1 MMRSLFAGVSGLRN
15 HQTRMDVIGN
25 NIANVNTVGFKGSR
39 VNFQDILSQTLQGA
53 SSPQGNRGGTNPKQV
68 GLGMAVASI
77 DTIFTDGSYQPTGKQ
92 TDLAITGQG
101 FFILADG
108 NQKYYTRAGNFDF
121 DVQGNYVVPGTGL
134 KVAGW
139 MADSVTGNI
148 DTTGDLTTIKIPVG
162 EMMKAQQTSRIT
174 FGKNLSASAIKT
186 GTEAERVAADAALA
200 AAQADKT
207 LADADLQ
214 SAQTAL
220 ATATTALNAAQTAK
234 VKAEAVETAIKNARD
249 AMIAAKAAANDL
261 DTGAPPTATPAS
273 VAALANTAAA
283 LAAAAKTAADKD
295 GDTTTITKAT
305 TLQTDANSFKTAAEN
320 LVAGLGG
327 ASPHSVALLAD
338 IAEASANDAYDNGAK
353 AELDNV
359 ATPAFTAAQ
368 NEKNIKEA
376 DYKTAAQTALDAATA
391 VTNASEAVK
400 AAYNETSKVPMQ
412 VTIYDSQGN
421 PYTINASIIKTG
433 DNTWEF
439 TPSGTAVNKD
449 GVTVGTITGNPS
461 TIAFD
466 RFGVYDALNTMVN
479 SLTIDPAGG
488 PYAGAG
494 AFTVDLDFSAISQY
508 ASESTAKATEQNGW
522 ADGTLDGVTI
532 DATGTIVGNFTN
544 GMSKNLAR
552 VAMAVF
558 NNPGGLNKAGDNL
571 YTETN
576 NSGIA
581 DIGTSGTGGRGEFA
595 GGTLEM
601 SNVDLAQ
608 QFSDMIITQRGF
620 QANSKIIT
628 TTDEMLELLANLKR

>member
-139 MADSVTGNI
+139 MADSAGNI
-148 DTTGDLTTIKIPVG
+148 NSTGDITTIKIPVG
-162 EMMKAQQTSRIT
+162 EMMKAQQTNKIT
-174 FGKNLSASAIKT
+174 YGKNLSASVIKT
-186 GTEAERVAADAALA
+186 GTEAERVAADADLA
-200 AAQADKT
+200 AAKAAKVLTDDDLKIAQDALAIANNDLSAAKT
-207 LADADLQ
+207 
-214 SAQTAL
+214 AQTKAQ
-220 ATATTALNAAQTAK
+220 AAKNAIVAAQTAMATAK
-234 VKAEAVETAIKNARD
+234 TEAD
-249 AMIAAKAAANDL
+249 DLAAG
-261 DTGAPPTATPAS
+261 TGTATPAS
-273 VAALANTAAA
+273 VAARAKTAAT
-283 LAAAAKTAADKD
+283 LAAAAEAAATPDTLAAAQALKAAADALQAEADDLAASTGTATPASIAALAGTAETAANTAFTTAD
-295 GDTTTITKAT
+295 GALILAQAALTTAESNQTLAKAN
-305 TLQTDANSFKTAAEN
+305 QTDA
-320 LVAGLGG
+320 
-327 ASPHSVALLAD
+327 
-338 IAEASANDAYDNGAK
+338 
-353 AELDNV
+353 
-359 ATPAFTAAQ
+359 AQ
-368 NEKNIKEA
+368 K
-376 DYKTAAQTALDAATA
+376 ALDAATA
-391 VTNASEAVK
+391 VTDAAAAVK
-400 AAYNETSKVPMQ
+400 AAYDETSKVPTQ

-421 PYTINASIIKTG
+421 PYTINASIVKTA
-433 DNTWEF
+433 DNTWTF

-466 RFGVYDALNTMVN
+466 RFGVYDSLNTIVN

-494 AFTVDLDFSAISQY
+494 SFTVDLDFSTISQY
-508 ASESTAKATEQNGW
+508 ASESTAMATEQNGW
-522 ADGTLDGVTI
+522 TDGTLDGVTI

-576 NSGIA
+576 NSGFA

>member
-148 DTTGDLTTIKIPVG
+148 DSTGDLTTIKIPVG

-186 GTEAERVAADAALA
+186 GTAAERAAADIALTTAKSDKDAADLALKNANTALA
-200 AAQADKT
+200 AANTALST
-207 LADADLQ
+207 
-214 SAQTAL
+214 AQTDEVKAKASQNAL
-220 ATATTALNAAQTAK
+220 VAAQTA
-234 VKAEAVETAIKNARD
+234 
-249 AMIAAKAAANDL
+249 MAAAHAAAVALQNG
-261 DTGAPPTATPAS
+261 TPAPVPTAAD
-273 VAALANTAAA
+273 VALLANTAAA
-283 LAAAAKTAADKD
+283 LAATAADSATSATQTAANDLKNAATNLKTEAD
-295 GDTTTITKAT
+295 KLAATPPTSTIGAVVGLAATAEGFANTAVTAANGAFTTAEAARQAAEADQQLK
-305 TLQTDANSFKTAAEN
+305 KTAQ
-320 LVAGLGG
+320 
-327 ASPHSVALLAD
+327 
-338 IAEASANDAYDNGAK
+338 
-353 AELDNV
+353 
-359 ATPAFTAAQ
+359 TAAS
-368 NEKNIKEA
+368 
-376 DYKTAAQTALDAATA
+376 QTALDAATA

-449 GVTVGTITGNPS
+449 GVTVGTITGSPS

-494 AFTVDLDFSAISQY
+494 AFTVDLDFSTISQY

>member
-148 DTTGDLTTIKIPVG
+148 DSTGDLTTIKIPVG

-186 GTEAERVAADAALA
+186 GTEAERVAADTALDAAKVAKDLADADLKAANDALAIANNDLSAAKTTETKAQAAKTAIVAAQTAMAAAKAEADDLAASTGTATPASVAARAKTAAALA
-200 AAQADKT
+200 AAAEAAATPDTLSVAQALKT
-207 LADADLQ
+207 AADDLQ
-214 SAQTAL
+214 
-220 ATATTALNAAQTAK
+220 
-234 VKAEAVETAIKNARD
+234 AEAD
-249 AMIAAKAAANDL
+249 DLAAS
-261 DTGAPPTATPAS
+261 TGTATPAS
-273 VAALANTAAA
+273 VAALAGTAETAANTAFTTADDA
-283 LAAAAKTAADKD
+283 LTLAQSAL
-295 GDTTTITKAT
+295 TT
-305 TLQTDANSFKTAAEN
+305 AEN
-320 LVAGLGG
+320 NQTLAKQAQTT
-327 ASPHSVALLAD
+327 AS
-338 IAEASANDAYDNGAK
+338 
-353 AELDNV
+353 
-359 ATPAFTAAQ
+359 
-368 NEKNIKEA
+368 
-376 DYKTAAQTALDAATA
+376 QTALDAATA

>member
-148 DTTGDLTTIKIPVG
+148 DSTGDITTIKIPVG
-162 EMMKAQQTSRIT
+162 EMMKAQQTNKIT

-186 GTEAERVAADAALA
+186 GTAAERAAADIALTTAKSDKDAADLALQNANTALA
-200 AAQADKT
+200 AANTALST
-207 LADADLQ
+207 
-214 SAQTAL
+214 AQTDEVKAKASQNAL
-220 ATATTALNAAQTAK
+220 VAAQTA
-234 VKAEAVETAIKNARD
+234 
-249 AMIAAKAAANDL
+249 MAAAHAAAVALQNG
-261 DTGAPPTATPAS
+261 TPAPVPTAAD
-273 VAALANTAAA
+273 VALLANTAAA
-283 LAAAAKTAADKD
+283 LAATAADSATSATQTAANDLKNAATNLKTEAD
-295 GDTTTITKAT
+295 KLAATPPTSTIGAVVGLAATAEGFANTAVTAANGAFTTAEAARQAAEADQQLK
-305 TLQTDANSFKTAAEN
+305 KTAQ
-320 LVAGLGG
+320 
-327 ASPHSVALLAD
+327 
-338 IAEASANDAYDNGAK
+338 
-353 AELDNV
+353 
-359 ATPAFTAAQ
+359 TAAS
-368 NEKNIKEA
+368 
-376 DYKTAAQTALDAATA
+376 QTALDAATA

-461 TIAFD
+461 TISFD

-494 AFTVDLDFSAISQY
+494 SFTVDLDFSAISQY

>member
-1 MMRSLFAGVSGLRN
+1 M
-15 HQTRMDVIGN
+15 
-25 NIANVNTVGFKGSR
+25 
-39 VNFQDILSQTLQGA
+39 
-53 SSPQGNRGGTNPKQV
+53 
-68 GLGMAVASI
+68 
-77 DTIFTDGSYQPTGKQ
+77 
-92 TDLAITGQG
+92 
-101 FFILADG
+101 
-108 NQKYYTRAGNFDF
+108 
-121 DVQGNYVVPGTGL
+121 
-134 KVAGW
+134 
-139 MADSVTGNI
+139 
-148 DTTGDLTTIKIPVG
+148 
-162 EMMKAQQTSRIT
+162 
-174 FGKNLSASAIKT
+174 
-186 GTEAERVAADAALA
+186 
-200 AAQADKT
+200 
-207 LADADLQ
+207 
-214 SAQTAL
+214 
-220 ATATTALNAAQTAK
+220 
-234 VKAEAVETAIKNARD
+234 
-249 AMIAAKAAANDL
+249 
-261 DTGAPPTATPAS
+261 
-273 VAALANTAAA
+273 
-283 LAAAAKTAADKD
+283 
-295 GDTTTITKAT
+295 
-305 TLQTDANSFKTAAEN
+305 
-320 LVAGLGG
+320 
-327 ASPHSVALLAD
+327 
-338 IAEASANDAYDNGAK
+338 
-353 AELDNV
+353 
-359 ATPAFTAAQ
+359 
-368 NEKNIKEA
+368 
-376 DYKTAAQTALDAATA
+376 
-391 VTNASEAVK
+391 K

>member
-148 DTTGDLTTIKIPVG
+148 DSTGDITTIKIPVG
-162 EMMKAQQTSRIT
+162 EMMKAQQTNKIT

-186 GTEAERVAADAALA
+186 GTAAERAAADIALTTAKSDKDAADLALKNANTALA
-200 AAQADKT
+200 AANTALST
-207 LADADLQ
+207 
-214 SAQTAL
+214 AQTDEVKAKASQNAL
-220 ATATTALNAAQTAK
+220 VAAQTA
-234 VKAEAVETAIKNARD
+234 
-249 AMIAAKAAANDL
+249 MAAAHAAAVALQNG
-261 DTGAPPTATPAS
+261 TPAPVPTAAD
-273 VAALANTAAA
+273 VALLANTAAA
-283 LAAAAKTAADKD
+283 LAATAADSATSATQTAANDLKNAATNLKTEAD
-295 GDTTTITKAT
+295 KLAATPPTSTIGAVVGLAATAEGFANTAVTAANGAFTTAEAARQAAEADQQLK
-305 TLQTDANSFKTAAEN
+305 KTAQ
-320 LVAGLGG
+320 
-327 ASPHSVALLAD
+327 
-338 IAEASANDAYDNGAK
+338 
-353 AELDNV
+353 
-359 ATPAFTAAQ
+359 TAAS
-368 NEKNIKEA
+368 
-376 DYKTAAQTALDAATA
+376 QTALDAATA

>member
-148 DTTGDLTTIKIPVG
+148 DSTGDITTIKIPVG
-162 EMMKAQQTSRIT
+162 EMMKAQQTNKIT

-186 GTEAERVAADAALA
+186 GTAAERAAADIALTTAKSDKDAADLALQNANTALA
-200 AAQADKT
+200 AANTALST
-207 LADADLQ
+207 
-214 SAQTAL
+214 AQTDEVKAKASQNAL
-220 ATATTALNAAQTAK
+220 VAAQTA
-234 VKAEAVETAIKNARD
+234 
-249 AMIAAKAAANDL
+249 MAAAHAAAVALQNG
-261 DTGAPPTATPAS
+261 TPAPVPTAAD
-273 VAALANTAAA
+273 VALLANTAAA
-283 LAAAAKTAADKD
+283 LAATAADSATSATQTAANDLKNAATSLKTEAD
-295 GDTTTITKAT
+295 KLAATPPTSTIGAVVGLAATAEGFANTAVTAANGAFTTAEAARQAAEADQQLK
-305 TLQTDANSFKTAAEN
+305 KTAQ
-320 LVAGLGG
+320 
-327 ASPHSVALLAD
+327 
-338 IAEASANDAYDNGAK
+338 
-353 AELDNV
+353 
-359 ATPAFTAAQ
+359 TAAS
-368 NEKNIKEA
+368 
-376 DYKTAAQTALDAATA
+376 QTALDAATA